1 MKNTPTTKRISGS
14 EALMLSLLAE
24 DVDTIFGY
32 PGGAIMPV
40 FDSLYDY
47 TDRFRF
53 ILTRHEQGAGHM
65 AQGYARVSRKP
76 GVAIVTSGPGA
87 TNLLTS
93 LADAMIDSTPMVCIS
108 GQVVSSLLGTDA
120 FQETDIIGMSM
131 PITKWNYQITTPE
144 EVPDAIAKAFYIAR
158 SGRPGPVLI
167 DFTKNAQLGT
177 LDFSYKPCHF
187 IRSYVPFPK
196 VQPEKIE
203 QAANLLNSAKRPMI
217 LVGQGVL
224 LAQAEEELKA
234 FVEKTGI
241 PAASTLMGLSA
252 LPTDHPLN
260 IGMLGMHGNY
270 GPNKMTAEADVI
282 IAMGM
287 RFDDRVA
294 QDVKK
299 FAAQAQIIHMEIDP
313 SEVSKNI
320 LAHIPVLGDLK
331 QTLPLLTRACKGKAY
346 PEWMQTY
353 RGYHAFE
360 EEKVIRPLLYPSTP
374 EITMAEAVRVV
385 NERTKGEAVVVT
397 DVGQHQM
404 ITARY
409 AKLNTPRSFI
419 TSGGLG
425 TMGYGLPA
433 AVGAKLGAPEKDVVL
448 FVGDG
453 GIQMTIQELGTIME
467 SNVGVKIVVLNNGFL
482 GMVRQW
488 QELFHGGRYSS
499 TPMMSPDFVAIA
511 AAYKIPG
518 RKVSKRTDL
527 SGAVDTL
534 FSTPGAYLLEV
545 MVGKEDNVFP
555 MIPAGKSVDDIRFA

>member
-1 MKNTPTTKRISGS
+1 
-14 EALMLSLLAE
+14 MLSLLAE

-65 AQGYARVSRKP
+65 AQGYARVSQKP

-87 TNLLTS
+87 TNMLTC

-131 PITKWNYQITTPE
+131 PITKWNFQITSPE
-144 EVPDAIAKAFYIAR
+144 EVPQAIAKAFYIAR
-158 SGRPGPVLI
+158 SGRPGPVLL
-167 DFTKNAQLGT
+167 DFTKNAQLGM
-177 LDFSYKPCHF
+177 LDFSYAPCHF

-196 VQPEKIE
+196 VQTDKIAL
-203 QAANLLNSAKRPMI
+203 AANLLNQAQRPMI

-241 PAASTLMGLSA
+241 PAASTLLGLSA
-252 LPTDHPLN
+252 LPTNHPLN
-260 IGMLGMHGNY
+260 LGMLGMHGNY
-270 GPNKMTAEADVI
+270 GSNKMTSQADVI
-282 IAMGM
+282 VAMGM

-320 LAHIPVLGDLK
+320 AAHIPLLGDLK
-331 QTLPLLTRACKGKAY
+331 QTLPLLTRACSKNEY
-346 PEWMQTY
+346 PEWMKL
-353 RGYHAFE
+353 HAEYAAIE
-360 EEKVIRPLLYPSTP
+360 EERVIQPLLYPSTP
-374 EITMAEAVRVV
+374 EISMAEAVRVV
-385 NERTKGEAVVVT
+385 NEHTGGSAIVVT

-404 ITARY
+404 IAARY
-409 AKLNTPRSFI
+409 AKLNTARTFI

-433 AVGAKLGAPEKDVVL
+433 AIGAKLACPGKEVVL

-467 SNVGVKIVVLNNGFL
+467 SKVGVKIVVLNNGFL

-499 TPMMSPDFVAIA
+499 TPMMSPDFIALA
-511 AAYKIPG
+511 AAYAIPG
-518 RKVSKRTDL
+518 QKVETRSDL
-527 SGAVDTL
+527 SGAIDRM
-534 FSTPGAYLLEV
+534 FATPGPFFLEV
-545 MVGKEDNVFP
+545 MVASEDNVFP
-555 MIPAGKSVDDIRFA
+555 MIPAGKSVDDIRFE